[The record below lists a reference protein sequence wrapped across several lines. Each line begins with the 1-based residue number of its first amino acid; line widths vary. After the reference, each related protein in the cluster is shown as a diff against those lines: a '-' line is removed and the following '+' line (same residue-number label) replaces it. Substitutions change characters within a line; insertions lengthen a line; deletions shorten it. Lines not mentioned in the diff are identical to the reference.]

1 MRRRFE
7 ACGKFRPLT
16 RGDNLFGRAIH
27 NIVAHRAIQWNV
39 EWHDP
44 EALPVSTLTPPTF
57 APEQVELFRE
67 VLQILNEQNLPYAVA
82 GAFALQHHT
91 AIWRTTKDL
100 DLFLPAEQVPAAIT
114 HLERV
119 GLTCDVLDPAWLAK
133 ARRGNY
139 FVDLITGMSNGI
151 IRVDRSWIER
161 SSPTT
166 VFDVKTC
173 VLAAEELLASKL
185 FVQFRERYD
194 GADMVHVIYATRG
207 NLDWPRILSLVG
219 EHYELLLSI
228 LVLFHYIYP
237 ACGSYVP
244 DEVWNTLL
252 GKLQGSLARPEPTTS
267 FRGTLLDEK
276 MFAVDVNEWGLPNPL
291 AENRA
296 KNARSIDSYS
306 VPPRKENENR
316 RAS

>member
-1 MRRRFE
+1 
-7 ACGKFRPLT
+7 
-16 RGDNLFGRAIH
+16 
-27 NIVAHRAIQWNV
+27 V

-44 EALPVSTLTPPTF
+44 EALPISTLTPPSF

-67 VLQILNEQNLPYAVA
+67 VLQILNQHGLPYAVA

-100 DLFLPAEQVPAAIT
+100 DLFLPAENVPGAIA
-114 HLERV
+114 HLEKV
-119 GLTCDVLDPAWLAK
+119 GLTCEVLDPAWLAK

-151 IRVDRSWIER
+151 IRVDQSWIQR

-166 VFDVKTC
+166 VFDEKTR
-173 VLAAEELLASKL
+173 VLGAEELLASKL

-194 GADMVHVIYATRG
+194 GADMVHIIYATRG
-207 NLDWPRILSLVG
+207 NLDWQRILSLVG
-219 EHYELLLSI
+219 EHYDLLLSI
-228 LVLFHYIYP
+228 LVLF
-237 ACGSYVP
+237 
-244 DEVWNTLL
+244 LL
-252 GKLQGSLARPEPTTS
+252 GRLQKSLDRPEPTTS

-276 MFAVDVNEWGLPNPL
+276 MFAVDVNEWALPNAL

-296 KNARSIDSYS
+296 RNPGRIESCSTPSRNQD
-306 VPPRKENENR
+306 ENR

>member
-1 MRRRFE
+1 
-7 ACGKFRPLT
+7 
-16 RGDNLFGRAIH
+16 
-27 NIVAHRAIQWNV
+27 V
-39 EWHDP
+39 EWYDP

-67 VLQILNEQNLPYAVA
+67 VLRILNEQRLPYAVA

-100 DLFLPAEQVPAAIT
+100 DLFLPAERVPDAIS
-114 HLERV
+114 HLEKV
-119 GLTCDVLDPAWLAK
+119 GLRCEVLDPAWLAK
-133 ARRGNY
+133 ARRGSY

-151 IRVDRSWIER
+151 IRVDQSWIAR

-166 VFDVKTC
+166 VFDVKTR
-173 VLAAEELLASKL
+173 VLGAEELLASKL

-207 NLDWPRILSLVG
+207 NLDWQRILSLVG

-237 ACGSYVP
+237 TCGSYIP
-244 DEVWNTLL
+244 EEIWNTML
-252 GKLQGSLARPEPTTS
+252 GKLQQSLARPDPATS
-267 FRGTLLDEK
+267 FRGSLLDEK
-276 MFAVDVNEWGLPNPL
+276 MFAVDVNEWGLPDPL
-291 AENRA
+291 AESRTRN
-296 KNARSIDSYS
+296 
-306 VPPRKENENR
+306 VPKIESCPAPSRRKDESR
-316 RAS
+316 RAG

>member
-1 MRRRFE
+1 M
-7 ACGKFRPLT
+7 
-16 RGDNLFGRAIH
+16 
-27 NIVAHRAIQWNV
+27 
-39 EWHDP
+39 EWPDP
-44 EALPVSTLTPPTF
+44 ETLPVSTLTAPTF
-57 APEQVELFRE
+57 ALEQVALFRE
-67 VLQILNEQNLPYAVA
+67 VLQILNQHQLPYAVA

-100 DLFLPAEQVPAAIT
+100 DLFLPAEYVGGAIA
-114 HLERV
+114 HLEKV
-119 GLTCDVLDPAWLAK
+119 GLRCDVLDPAWLAK

-151 IRVDRSWIER
+151 IRVDQCWIER
-161 SSPTT
+161 SSPTE
-166 VFDVKTC
+166 VFDVKTR

-194 GADMVHVIYATRG
+194 GADMVHIIYATRG
-207 NLDWPRILSLVG
+207 NLDWQRILSLAG

-252 GKLQGSLARPEPTTS
+252 GRLQKSLARPEPTTS

-276 MFAVDVNEWGLPNPL
+276 MFAVDVNEWGLHDAL
-291 AENRA
+291 AESRA
-296 KNARSIDSYS
+296 KDRRRIEPCSTPASRDTH
-306 VPPRKENENR
+306 ENR
-316 RAS
+316 RAG

>member
-1 MRRRFE
+1 M
-7 ACGKFRPLT
+7 
-16 RGDNLFGRAIH
+16 
-27 NIVAHRAIQWNV
+27 

-67 VLQILNEQNLPYAVA
+67 VLQILNEQKLPYAVA

-100 DLFLPAEQVPAAIT
+100 DLFMPAEHVPTAIA
-114 HLERV
+114 HLEKV

-139 FVDLITGMSNGI
+139 FVDLITGMSNRI

-166 VFDVKTC
+166 VFDVKTR

-194 GADMVHVIYATRG
+194 GADMVHIIYATRG
-207 NLDWPRILSLVG
+207 NLDWQRILSLVG

-244 DEVWNTLL
+244 EDVWNALL
-252 GKLQGSLARPEPTTS
+252 GRLQASLARPEPTTS

-291 AENRA
+291 AVNRA
-296 KNARSIDSYS
+296 RNAGRIESCS
-306 VPPRKENENR
+306 PPSRNEDENR
-316 RAS
+316 RAG

>member
-1 MRRRFE
+1 M
-7 ACGKFRPLT
+7 
-16 RGDNLFGRAIH
+16 D
-27 NIVAHRAIQWNV
+27 WY
-39 EWHDP
+39 DP

-57 APEQVELFRE
+57 APEQAELFRE
-67 VLQILNEQNLPYAVA
+67 VLRTLNEHQVPYAVA

-100 DLFLPAEQVPAAIT
+100 DLFLPAEHVACAIRP
-114 HLERV
+114 LEKV
-119 GLTCDVLDPAWLAK
+119 GLTCEVLDPVWLAK

-151 IRVDRSWIER
+151 ITVDKSWIER
-161 SSPTT
+161 SFPTT
-166 VFDVKTC
+166 VFDVKTR

-194 GADMVHVIYATRG
+194 GADMVHIIYATRG
-207 NLDWPRILSLVG
+207 RLDWQRILALVG

-244 DEVWNTLL
+244 EEVWNTLL
-252 GKLQGSLARPEPTTS
+252 GKLQKSLAKPEPTTS

-276 MFAVDVNEWGLPNPL
+276 MFAIDVNEWGLPNPL
-291 AENRA
+291 AERRA
-296 KNARSIDSYS
+296 QNARRIESCS
-306 VPPRKENENR
+306 VPASESKDENR